1 MATIS
6 VVCHTTLSIYFASK
20 ALIALCI
27 GFLILFRVIFIE
39 VSHLYD
45 DVIRVGTQILNSCC
59 CWCTERECSA
69 KVRIYNDVFKVDQL
83 IGMLSCEALL
93 FCN

>member
-1 MATIS
+1 MAAIS
-6 VVCHTTLSIYFASK
+6 VVCHTALGIYFASK

-27 GFLILFRVIFIE
+27 GFLVFFRVLFIE
-39 VSHLYD
+39 VGHLDD

-59 CWCTERECSA
+59 CWCTERESSA

-93 FCN
+93 FSN